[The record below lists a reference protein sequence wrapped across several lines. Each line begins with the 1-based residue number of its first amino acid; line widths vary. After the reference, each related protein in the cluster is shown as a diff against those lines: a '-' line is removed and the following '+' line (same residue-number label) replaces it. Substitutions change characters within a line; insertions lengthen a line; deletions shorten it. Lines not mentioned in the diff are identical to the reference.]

1 MKVAVG
7 RWYRQ
12 DFTVGSTPSAVA
24 FDGANMWV
32 ARAATND
39 VVKLRASDGA
49 NLGTFPVGLAP
60 VAAAFDGANIWLVNR
75 DSSDV
80 TKLRA
85 SDGLTLGTFAV
96 GPHPIAVSFDGTH
109 LWVVN
114 GDNNTVTKL
123 RASDGSNQGA
133 FPVGTGPKGVAS
145 DGVSVFVSTA
155 NGIVK
160 LRASDGA
167 TLALFGSG
175 PIIKPAGLAFDGR
188 YLWVGRDDLALHS
201 VYRCDT
207 ASSPPACGE
216 AVDFEFSCNA
226 PHAVAWDGFYV
237 WAACRNGVVGK
248 GRPADFYTIGGLG
261 LFAVGSGPAALA
273 SDGANIWI
281 ANSGDGTVTRY

>member
-1 MKVAVG
+1 
-7 RWYRQ
+7 
-12 DFTVGSTPSAVA
+12 VGSFPRGIA
-24 FDGANMWV
+24 FDGAHIW
-32 ARAATND
+32 ATN
-39 VVKLRASDGA
+39 AGGS
-49 NLGTFPVGLAP
+49 T
-60 VAAAFDGANIWLVNR
+60 
-75 DSSDV
+75 V

-85 SDGLTLGTFAV
+85 SDGLNLGTFAV

-114 GDNNTVTKL
+114 SDNNTVTKL

-133 FPVGTGPKGVAS
+133 FPVGTGPKGVVS

-155 NGIVK
+155 GGIVK

-167 TLALFGSG
+167 MLAIFGSG

-188 YLWVGRDDLALHS
+188 FLWVGRDDLALHS
-201 VYRCDT
+201 IFRCDT
-207 ASSPPACGE
+207 ASSPPVCGLG
-216 AVDFEFSCNA
+216 VDFELSCNA

-248 GRPADFYTIGGLG
+248 GRPVDFTSGGLG
-261 LFAVGSGPAALA
+261 LFAAGSGPVALA

>member
-1 MKVAVG
+1 MN
-7 RWYRQ
+7 
-12 DFTVGSTPSAVA
+12 T
-24 FDGANMWV
+24 
-32 ARAATND
+32 
-39 VVKLRASDGA
+39 
-49 NLGTFPVGLAP
+49 
-60 VAAAFDGANIWLVNR
+60 

-85 SDGLTLGTFAV
+85 NDGLNLGTFAV

-114 GDNNTVTKL
+114 SDNNTVTKL

-133 FPVGTGPKGVAS
+133 FPAGSGPKGVVS
-145 DGVSVFVSTA
+145 DGVNVFVSTV
-155 NGIVK
+155 NGILK

-167 TLALFGSG
+167 ALTTLGS
-175 PIIKPAGLAFDGR
+175 PNIKPSGLAFDGR

-201 VYRCDT
+201 IYRCDT
-207 ASSPPACGE
+207 TVAAGQCVQ
-216 AVDFEFSCNA
+216 AVDFEPSCNA
-226 PHAVAWDGFYV
+226 PHAVAWDGVYV

-248 GRPADFYTIGGLG
+248 GRPADFNIIGGLG
-261 LFAVGSGPAALA
+261 IFAVGSGPAALA